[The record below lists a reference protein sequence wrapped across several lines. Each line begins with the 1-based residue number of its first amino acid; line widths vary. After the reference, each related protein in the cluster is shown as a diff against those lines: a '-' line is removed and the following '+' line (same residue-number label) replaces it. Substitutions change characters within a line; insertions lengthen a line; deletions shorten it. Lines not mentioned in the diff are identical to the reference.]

1 MLATPEEVEKYMQAA
16 LREARDAKIIGEV
29 PIGAVIVH
37 DGKIIARGHNMRE
50 HSQNG
55 MHHAEILAIQEACL
69 VEHTWRLEDC
79 ELFVTLEPCPMC
91 AGAMINS
98 RIANCYWGA
107 ADPKAGAA
115 GSIVNLLTDT
125 RFNHQVGSIGG
136 VLAEDSA
143 NLLQDFFQQIRA
155 KRKAAKQAAK
165 DARAVASNDAEAGVI
180 AEDPSDD
187 VDARIIQTDPEKEVT
202 GLAALELAAKA
213 AERREAKQAASASQ
227 SEPKD

>member
-1 MLATPEEVEKYMQAA
+1 MFATEEEVAKYMQAA
-16 LREARDAKIIGEV
+16 LREARDAKVIGEV
-29 PIGAVIVH
+29 PIGAVIVR

-98 RIANCYWGA
+98 RITHCYWGA

-115 GSIVNLLTDT
+115 GSIVDLLTDT
-125 RFNHQVGSIGG
+125 RFNHQVGSTGG
-136 VLAEDSA
+136 VMAEESA
-143 NLLQDFFQQIRA
+143 ALLQSFFQEIRA
-155 KRKAAKQAAK
+155 KRKAAKE
-165 DARAVASNDAEAGVI
+165 AR
-180 AEDPSDD
+180 
-187 VDARIIQTDPEKEVT
+187 
-202 GLAALELAAKA
+202 KA
-213 AERREAKQAASASQ
+213 AGAAETTPDDEIEEVVGQVEQTAPEPELFGAAAIEYMERKRHEAATDEA
-227 SEPKD
+227 

>member
-1 MLATPEEVEKYMQAA
+1 MLATEEEVSKYMQMA
-16 LREARDAKIIGEV
+16 LREARNAKIIGEV

-37 DGKIIARGHNMRE
+37 DGKVIARGHNMRE

-115 GSIVNLLTDT
+115 GSIVNLLTDS

-136 VLAEDSA
+136 VLAAESA
-143 NLLQDFFQQIRA
+143 ELLQTFFRGIRE
-155 KRKAAKQAAK
+155 KRKAAK
-165 DARAVASNDAEAGVI
+165 AEAKAAALATTATGI
-180 AEDPSDD
+180 GADEEITPLLEQS
-187 VDARIIQTDPEKEVT
+187 QPEPELT
-202 GLAALELAAKA
+202 GLAALEALGK
-213 AERREAKQAASASQ
+213 EEAKRIADGTQPEIQ
-227 SEPKD
+227 

>member
-1 MLATPEEVEKYMQAA
+1 MLATEEEVTKYMKAA

-136 VLAEDSA
+136 VMAEESA
-143 NLLQDFFQQIRA
+143 ALLQEFFQGIRA
-155 KRKAAKQAAK
+155 KRKAAKEAAK
-165 DARAVASNDAEAGVI
+165 AAAAKADAVAADDASND
-180 AEDPSDD
+180 DD
-187 VDARIIQTDPEKEVT
+187 IEEVVGQVKQTKPAPEVT
-202 GLAALELAAKA
+202 GLAALALAAKA
-213 AERREAKQAASASQ
+213 EEEREASGNAPEVQ
-227 SEPKD
+227 

>member
-1 MLATPEEVEKYMQAA
+1 MLATEEEVNQYMKAA

-55 MHHAEILAIQEACL
+55 MHHAEILAIEEACL

-115 GSIVNLLTDT
+115 GSIVNLLTDS

-136 VLAEDSA
+136 VMADQSA
-143 NLLQDFFQQIRA
+143 ALLQDFFRGIRA
-155 KRKAAKQAAK
+155 KRKAAKEAAAAGAK
-165 DARAVASNDAEAGVI
+165 DVAPVDI
-180 AEDPSDD
+180 DEDED
-187 VDARIIQTDPEKEVT
+187 IDPKLEQVAPAPELK
-202 GLAALELAAKA
+202 GQAALEALAKEEA
-213 AERREAKQAASASQ
+213 ARIANGTQPEIK
-227 SEPKD
+227 